1 MKIRASQLGKI
12 MTSPRSKGEVL
23 SQTAKS
29 YIQELA
35 LEDKYGIRKDIN
47 SRYMDKG
54 NLVEDEAIQLA
65 SSVLELEFVVK
76 NEEYFSNDYIKGTP
90 DVLGSN
96 FILDVKSSWDATTLP
111 WFAEECPNKD
121 YYWQLMAYMWLCDR
135 DKALLCYCLID
146 TPNAMIQ
153 DEIRRLIWKMDV
165 DPRYKNMD
173 SDEKELAAT
182 EHILSLHNVDRI
194 PTDKRVKAYL
204 IERDEQVI
212 EQIKE
217 KIEHARE
224 YYNEIIEKI

>member
-23 SQTAKS
+23 SQTAKT

-76 NEEYFSNDYIKGTP
+76 NDLYFENDFVKGTP

-96 FILDVKSSWDATTLP
+96 FILDVKASWTGATFP
-111 WFAEECPNKD
+111 WFEDECPNKD
-121 YYWQLMAYMWLCDR
+121 YYFQMMVYMWLCDR
-135 DKALLCYCLID
+135 AKALLCYCLIN
-146 TPNAMIQ
+146 TPEDIVL
-153 DEIRRLIWKMDV
+153 DEIRRVAWAK
-165 DPRYKNMD
+165 
-173 SDEKELAAT
+173 KELEPSENT
-182 EHILSLHNVDRI
+182 ENDVRAQHEFDHI

-224 YYNEIIEKI
+224 YYNEIIGKI

>member
-1 MKIRASQLGKI
+1 

-23 SQTAKS
+23 SQTAKT
-29 YIQELA
+29 YLQELA

-96 FILDVKSSWDATTLP
+96 FILDVKASWTGATFP
-111 WFAEECPNKD
+111 WFDEECPNKD
-121 YYWQLMAYMWLCDR
+121 YYFQMMAYMWLCDR
-135 DKALLCYCLID
+135 DKALLCYTLIN
-146 TPNAMIQ
+146 TPEDIVL
-153 DEIRRLIWKMDV
+153 DEIRRVAWAK
-165 DPRYKNMD
+165 
-173 SDEKELAAT
+173 KELEPSEST
-182 EHILSLHNVDRI
+182 ENDVRAQHEFDHI

-212 EQIKE
+212 DQIKE

>member
-23 SQTAKS
+23 SQTAKT
-29 YIQELA
+29 YLQELA

-47 SRYMDKG
+47 SRYCDKG
-54 NLVEDEAIQLA
+54 NAVEDEAIQLA

-96 FILDVKSSWDATTLP
+96 FILDVKASWTGATFP
-111 WFAEECPNKD
+111 WFEDECPNKD
-121 YYWQLMAYMWLCDR
+121 YYFQMMAYMWLCDR
-135 DKALLCYCLID
+135 DKALLCYTLIN
-146 TPNAMIQ
+146 TPEDIVL
-153 DEIRRLIWKMDV
+153 DEIRRVAWAK
-165 DPRYKNMD
+165 
-173 SDEKELAAT
+173 KELEPSEST
-182 EHILSLHNVDRI
+182 ENDVRAQHEFDHI

>member
-23 SQTAKS
+23 SQTAKT
-29 YIQELA
+29 YIQGLA

-146 TPNAMIQ
+146 TPPRMIE
-153 DEIRRLIWKMDV
+153 DEIRRLIWNMDV
-165 DPRYKNMD
+165 DPLYENMG

-182 EHILSLHNVDRI
+182 EHILCLHNMDRI

-224 YYNEIIEKI
+224 YYNEIIGKI